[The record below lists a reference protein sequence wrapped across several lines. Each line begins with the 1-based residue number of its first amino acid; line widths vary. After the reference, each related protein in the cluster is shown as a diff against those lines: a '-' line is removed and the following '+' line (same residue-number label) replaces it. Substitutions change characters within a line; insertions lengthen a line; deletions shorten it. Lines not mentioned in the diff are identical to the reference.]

1 MKKYISILCLI
12 GLVAMSP
19 AASAKSEWREERSE
33 HFVIYYKKA
42 PLDFVKNVEKMA
54 EQYYSE
60 ITEGLGFTRY
70 QNWSYDDRAKIYI
83 YDDQDDYVDSAKQA
97 RWSHGVASAR
107 MKEIRTFPS
116 AHGFFDSVLPHEM
129 GHIIFREF
137 VGHDI
142 NLPLWLDEGV
152 AMFQEKAKRWGANNR
167 VRDAVNTKK
176 FIPLEE
182 LAYMELSSSTSQ
194 ETVELFYAEAASI
207 VYYMISE
214 LGEQSFSNF
223 CRKLK
228 QGSTFDNALSMT
240 YLRIHNINDL
250 NKFWVKY
257 LEEGQ

>member
-1 MKKYISILCLI
+1 MGVLTVS
-12 GLVAMSP
+12 A
-19 AASAKSEWREERSE
+19 AASAKSEWKEERSE
-33 HFVIYYKKA
+33 HFVVFYKKA

-83 YDDQDDYVDSAKQA
+83 YDHQGDYVKSAKQNY
-97 RWSHGVASAR
+97 WSHGVASAR
-107 MKEIRTFPS
+107 MKEIHTFPA

-137 VGHDI
+137 VGHNI

-152 AMFQEKAKRWGANNR
+152 AMFQEKAKRWGANNS
-167 VRDAVNTKK
+167 VKDAIKAKK

-182 LAYMELSSSTSQ
+182 LTYLGLSGSTSQ
-194 ETVELFYAEAASI
+194 EIVELYYAEAASI
-207 VYYMISE
+207 IYYMISE

-223 CRKLK
+223 CKKLK

-240 YLRIHNINDL
+240 YLRIRNISDL

-257 LEEGQ
+257 LEAGE